1 MSGHEVELSACFPE
15 ASAGLGL
22 STGQAGRWAQR
33 TWTEEGSGAASQSLD
48 GDCCLCLEGQ
58 LLSLAPKPAPFCPN
72 KLVVVSFHHSLG
84 PCSSEGLPGSQSQSG
99 AESQSPVRV
108 FLRCRSYRASW
119 GRQHCPRWVLL
130 QCLIPGG
137 RSLNSCPMTAT
148 YRPTRWRTRHFLS
161 TQMCKERK
169 ALLLKKRN
177 SLLFKK
183 MLCAQECK
191 SDFIKGSLVK
201 RKSRLLTRCSA
212 SFSGGNHCDQFPG
225 GSSGKVHMYLCIEFI
240 YFFAF

>member
-1 MSGHEVELSACFPE
+1 MTGTA
-15 ASAGLGL
+15 ASALKDSSSPWHPNLPPSAPTSWWWFHSIIVSGP
-22 STGQAGRWAQR
+22 AAQR
-33 TWTEEGSGAASQSLD
+33 
-48 GDCCLCLEGQ
+48 DC
-58 LLSLAPKPAPFCPN
+58 LAPRANLGQNRNPQSVF
-72 KLVVVSFHHSLG
+72 SFGADPTAHHGDGSIVPG
-84 PCSSEGLPGSQSQSG
+84 GCCCSAL
-99 AESQSPVRV
+99 
-108 FLRCRSYRASW
+108 SW
-119 GRQHCPRWVLL
+119 E
-130 QCLIPGG
+130 G